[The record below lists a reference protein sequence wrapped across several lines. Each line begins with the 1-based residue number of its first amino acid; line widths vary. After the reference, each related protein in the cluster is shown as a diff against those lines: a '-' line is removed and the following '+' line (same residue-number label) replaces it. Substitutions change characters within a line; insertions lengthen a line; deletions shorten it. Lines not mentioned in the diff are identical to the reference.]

1 LRSLITHRQTPV
13 NIMLIE
19 DDDGDARA
27 VQRAFQKAGLVNTIT
42 RAVDGI
48 EAMDR
53 LRGANGKEIIKPP
66 LILLVDLNMPR
77 MGGIEF
83 LKALRTDAELHPT
96 IAFVFTTSN
105 RDEHR
110 VVASDLSVAG
120 YFTKAAAGNLLNL
133 VDLIGIYDQIV
144 YFP

>member
-1 LRSLITHRQTPV
+1 
-13 NIMLIE
+13 LIE

-27 VQRAFQKAGLVNTIT
+27 VLRAFRKAGLVNTIT

-53 LRGANGKEIIKPP
+53 LRGTNGKEIITPP

-77 MGGIEF
+77 MSGIEF
-83 LKALRTDAELHPT
+83 LKMLRKDPELHPT
-96 IAFVFTTSN
+96 IAFVLTTSN
-105 RDEHR
+105 HDEDR
-110 VVASDLSVAG
+110 VAALDLRIAG
-120 YFTKAAAGNLLNL
+120 YFTKAKPANLLNL
-133 VDLIGIYDQIV
+133 VDLIGLYDQTV